1 MTGHTDLPPILVVMS
16 SDSLNQRP
24 PTKRIVPHQQQ
35 SAQRCQVVW
44 QLAIS
49 ARVHVADEQGGC
61 FFQIALIKIT
71 ERSLLA
77 PLDIFVARH
86 VIYQGTIHFRFPQTD
101 DCFR

>member
-1 MTGHTDLPPILVVMS
+1 MS

-61 FFQIALIKIT
+61 FLEIALIKIT